1 MPPGGGRWN
10 GGYYEKEDGCVLA
23 VSMLLCG
30 QALAADFSNLVII
43 HTNDT
48 HGFDRRAEGI
58 NGMAT
63 VSALRKHYLSQGK
76 MCFL

>member
-1 MPPGGGRWN
+1 M
-10 GGYYEKEDGCVLA
+10 EDIMKKKMAAFLA
-23 VSMLLCG
+23 VSILLCG

-48 HGFDRRAEGI
+48 HGFDRRAEGNQRYGHRI
-58 NGMAT
+58 RPC
-63 VSALRKHYLSQGK
+63 VSITCHRER